1 MSARD
6 SAPQIHITSPCSVDW
21 ESMVG
26 NDRVRFCEHCQLTVH
41 NVDRASPKQI
51 KRLIERSNGR
61 LCVNYRQPAPQ
72 KTPAPILYK
81 IGRRTSVIAASAFS
95 ATLSITSAVGA
106 SANLKQTRVREEPAF
121 AASVV
126 SPVSTPGGS
135 AKLFGFVFDPN
146 GAVISGASLSLTNS
160 ETGESFYS
168 STGGDG
174 QYRIEGVTPGNYR
187 LTVSA
192 QGFDASDVPSLV
204 VRAGDNNRIDQT
216 LSITSAE
223 AQETSEGRRM
233 VVSISGGMS
242 ITLPSDPLVQAA
254 MQDDLEA
261 VQTILLSRSD
271 VNKRDPSTNASALD
285 RAVLNGNRDMVQVL
299 LWAKADV
306 NARDRNGKTPL
317 MMIGEDTDTE
327 IVWDLINNGAKIN
340 LRDNDGDTAL
350 ISAAQEN
357 NVEALKVL
365 LDAGAKVNETNNEG
379 ETALIS
385 AASAGLVHN
394 VRALILAGANVNARD
409 KEGKSALMHA
419 IENDHKTVIRLLK
432 AHGAIEFE
440 APEKQ

>member
-6 SAPQIHITSPCSVDW
+6 AAPQLHIVSPCNVDW
-21 ESMVG
+21 NSMIG

-41 NVDRASPKQI
+41 NIEHASQKQI
-51 KRLIERSNGR
+51 KRLVERSNGR

-106 SANLKQTRVREEPAF
+106 SANLKQTGLRNETAF

-126 SPVSTPGGS
+126 SPVSTPGGD

-146 GAVISGASLSLTNS
+146 GAAITGATVILTNS

-174 QYRIEGVTPGNYR
+174 QYRIVGITPGTYR
-187 LTVSA
+187 LTINSK
-192 QGFDASDVPSLV
+192 GFDSGDVPNLV

-216 LSITSAE
+216 LSIAPIE
-223 AQETSEGRRM
+223 AQVLVESSRFEVM
-233 VVSISGGMS
+233 GGAM
-242 ITLPSDPLVQAA
+242 IALPSDPLVKAA
-254 MQDDLEA
+254 MEDDLEA

-271 VNKRDPSTNASALD
+271 VNKRDPSTNYSALE
-285 RAVLNGNRDMVQVL
+285 RAVLNGNREMVQVL

-306 NARDRNGKTPL
+306 NARDNNGKTPL

-365 LDAGAKVNETNNEG
+365 LDAGAKVNETNNDG
-379 ETALIS
+379 ESALI
-385 AASAGLVHN
+385 AAANAGLVHN
-394 VRALILAGANVNARD
+394 VRVLILAGANVNARD

-419 IENDHKTVIRLLK
+419 IEDDNKTVVRLLK

>member
-6 SAPQIHITSPCSVDW
+6 AAPQLHITSPCSVDW
-21 ESMVG
+21 DSMIG

-41 NVDRASPKQI
+41 NIDHASQKQI
-51 KRLIERSNGR
+51 KRLVERSNGR

-106 SANLKQTRVREEPAF
+106 SANLKQTGLSRETSF

-126 SPVSTPGGS
+126 NPVSTAAGGGS
-135 AKLFGFVFDPN
+135 LFGFVYDPN
-146 GAVISGASLSLTNS
+146 GAVITGATVILTNS

-168 STGGDG
+168 STSGDG
-174 QYRIEGVTPGNYR
+174 QYRIEGITPGTYR
-187 LTVSA
+187 LTINSK
-192 QGFDASDVPSLV
+192 GFDSGEVPNLV

-216 LSITSAE
+216 LSIAPIEGELTVN
-223 AQETSEGRRM
+223 GRRI
-233 VVSISGGMS
+233 VSFVAGGVA
-242 ITLPSDPLVQAA
+242 IALPSDPLVKAA
-254 MQDDLEA
+254 MEDDLEA

-271 VNKRDPSTNASALD
+271 VNKRDPSTNFSALE
-285 RAVLNGNRDMVQVL
+285 RAILNGNREMVQVL

-306 NARDRNGKTPL
+306 NARDGNGKTPL

-365 LDAGAKVNETNNEG
+365 LDAGAKVNETNNDG
-379 ETALIS
+379 ESALIA

-394 VRALILAGANVNARD
+394 VRLLILAGANVNARD
-409 KEGKSALMHA
+409 KEGKTALMHA
-419 IENDHKTVIRLLK
+419 IEDDNKTVVRLLK